1 MPGLL
6 VFLSKND
13 PFMTEKEDLSV
24 REALTAVLNSVS
36 VLPIEHVPLLDA
48 LGRVLAQPVV
58 ARDSLPPFA
67 NSSMD
72 GYALRAADLTG
83 VTADSPAT
91 LRVIADIAAGS
102 VPAVTLM
109 PGTAARIMTGAPLP
123 PGADAVVP
131 VEDTSEPWRDEKRP
145 LPTTVQIKRQV
156 AANDYVRH
164 IGEDI
169 AAGQVVLQAGHA
181 LRPQEVG
188 ILAALGVS
196 QVPVVRRPRVGVLA
210 TGDELIP
217 VDAPLQPGKIRNSNG
232 YAQIAQVLALGGV
245 PISLG
250 IARDAEEDVRAKL
263 QMGLDAGVDL
273 FVSSAG
279 VSVGAYDVVKSVLE
293 QEGSVGFWR
302 VRMRPGK
309 PLAYGR
315 YGGVPYLG
323 LPGNPVSAMVSF
335 ERFARAAILKM
346 AGHQQL
352 DRPQINV
359 IVQEEIYSDGRES
372 YIRAVVEKQGD
383 DYIATTTGGQGSHM
397 MTSLVKANALLIV
410 PEGTK
415 YVSVGENLTAWMI
428 DWPENV
434 F

>member
-1 MPGLL
+1 
-6 VFLSKND
+6 
-13 PFMTEKEDLSV
+13 MTAIEDLSV
-24 REALTAVLNSVS
+24 QEALTAVLNSVS
-36 VLPIEHVPLLDA
+36 VLSTEHVPLLEA
-48 LGRVLAQPVV
+48 LGRVLAEPVV

-72 GYALRAADLTG
+72 GYALRAADLAG
-83 VTADSPAT
+83 ASPESPAT
-91 LRVIADIAAGS
+91 LRVLADIAAGS
-102 VPAVTLM
+102 VSDVVLT

-145 LPTTVQIKRQV
+145 LPTTIQIKRQV

-196 QVPVVRRPRVGVLA
+196 QVPVVRRPKVGVLA

-250 IARDAEEDVRAKL
+250 IARDTEEDVRAKL
-263 QMGLDAGVDL
+263 QVGLGAGVDL

-346 AGHQQL
+346 AGHRHL
-352 DRPQINV
+352 NRPQINV

-372 YIRAVVEKQGD
+372 YIRAVVEKRSDG
-383 DYIATTTGGQGSHM
+383 YVATTTGGQGSHM